1 MPEEPTMPDL
11 VELIRRNVEAFVE
24 ARNAWVTTWDGG
36 KIVRTTMYT
45 DLDEGRAAAERLAH
59 ERG

>member
-1 MPEEPTMPDL
+1 MPDL
-11 VELIRRNVEAFVE
+11 VELIRRNVEALVE
-24 ARNAWVTTWDGG
+24 ARNGWVTTWDGG

>member
-1 MPEEPTMPDL
+1 MPDL